1 MEIIR
6 KNKMKVL
13 KMKSIVKRNQS
24 AFNGLLN
31 RLNSAKKRRQV
42 DRNYP
47 NQNTVRK
54 QNENNRTEQNIQ
66 ELWDNIKGS
75 NILITGITEIR
86 EWNKNM

>member
-13 KMKSIVKRNQS
+13 KMKSIVKRNES
-24 AFNGLLN
+24 AFNGLLS

-47 NQNTVRK
+47 NQNTERK
-54 QNENNRTEQNIQ
+54 QNENNRTEQNRTFKSCGTIS
-66 ELWDNIKGS
+66 KV
-75 NILITGITEIR
+75 LIY
-86 EWNKNM
+86 W